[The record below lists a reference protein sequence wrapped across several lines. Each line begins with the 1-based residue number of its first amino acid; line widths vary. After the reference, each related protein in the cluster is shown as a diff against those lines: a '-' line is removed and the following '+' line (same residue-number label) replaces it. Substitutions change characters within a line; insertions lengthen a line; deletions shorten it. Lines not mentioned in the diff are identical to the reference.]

1 MRTLSK
7 ALSLAGLAA
16 RAGRIVS
23 GEFASEKSI
32 KSGKAQLVLVA
43 EDASANTRKKFA
55 DSCRFYEVPIWFL
68 ADRESLGK
76 AVGKDFRATV
86 VIEDAGLAK
95 AVLQAIESDPSMNR
109 RDESER

>member
-1 MRTLSK
+1 MN
-7 ALSLAGLAA
+7 SLRKNPSNPEKHSWFWSRRMPLQIHE
-16 RAGRIVS
+16 RSLRIH
-23 GEFASEKSI
+23 A
-32 KSGKAQLVLVA
+32 
-43 EDASANTRKKFA
+43 
-55 DSCRFYEVPIWFL
+55 EVPIRFL